1 MDEKGIGRD
10 GGRWR
15 ASPLVRLAAGGL
27 LIGLSAVFVRL
38 VRDDDPGTGPV
49 AVAFWRML
57 FGGLVLIPL
66 VLKSGRLRPAGLRE
80 GSLLFGAALLFACD
94 LTLWHASIHRVG
106 PGLATILGN
115 LQAVVL
121 GLVGW
126 LVFREMGARRV
137 LVSVGL
143 AMLAL
148 YMLTAG
154 SWAGGTG
161 EYQSGVLFGLG
172 TAFCYSGY
180 LLTLRALGT
189 SGSARLPPTQR
200 MWAISLMCAILLA
213 GFALVGGE
221 SLLLASPRAYLL
233 MFLYGALCQGL
244 AWVWISSAMPLLTAS
259 VSGLVLLAQPAVSLM
274 ADVLFFGRGLSLV
287 ESGGAL
293 LAGLAIWIGSSRQRS
308 AGGRSVD
315 VADP

>member
-1 MDEKGIGRD
+1 
-10 GGRWR
+10 
-15 ASPLVRLAAGGL
+15 
-27 LIGLSAVFVRL
+27 
-38 VRDDDPGTGPV
+38 
-49 AVAFWRML
+49 ML

-66 VLKSGRLRPAGLRE
+66 VLKSGQFRLGGVRE
-80 GSLLFGAALLFACD
+80 GFLLVGAAFLFACD

-121 GLVGW
+121 GLAGW
-126 LVFREMGARRV
+126 LVFREMGGRRV
-137 LVSVGL
+137 LASVGL

-148 YMLTAG
+148 VMLTAG

-180 LLTLRALGT
+180 LLTLRSLGT
-189 SGSARLPPTQR
+189 SKSARLSPIQR
-200 MWAISLMCAILLA
+200 MLAISLLCALLLA
-213 GFALVGGE
+213 GFALAGGE
-221 SLLLASPRAYLL
+221 SLLLSSPLAYLL

-244 AWVWISSAMPLLTAS
+244 AWVWISSAMPLLPAS
-259 VSGLVLLAQPAVSLM
+259 VSGLVLLAQPAVSLL
-274 ADVLFFGRGLSLV
+274 ADVLLFGRGLSPV
-287 ESGGAL
+287 EAGGAL

-308 AGGRSVD
+308 AKQPSNG
-315 VADP
+315 VADH